1 MGWDISDIGS
11 PAHIEEFQEEILIV
25 WIPVTLTAKSFDFVP
40 ESVKFS
46 LKKNHPAEN
55 RLDSQ

>member
-1 MGWDISDIGS
+1 MSGISH
-11 PAHIEEFQEEILIV
+11 P
-25 WIPVTLTAKSFDFVP
+25 TDFVIEPFFYSP

-46 LKKNHPAEN
+46 LKKNQPAEN